1 MSDWNDRANAT
12 PNEAPRDWKQSI
24 GRGFRC
30 RCPACGEG
38 RLFGKFLKVK
48 LECEACGAEFSGH
61 RADDLPP
68 YITIM
73 IVGHIIV
80 PLFLVFERSTNWPDW
95 MHMVIWLSLTTAL
108 TMALIQPVKGATI
121 AYQWAL
127 RLHGF
132 DPAGDIHDL
141 PAKG

>member
-1 MSDWNDRANAT
+1 MSNWTDRAPA
-12 PNEAPRDWKQSI
+12 PPPDAPRDWKQAI

-30 RCPACGEG
+30 RCPACGKG
-38 RLFGKFLKVK
+38 KLFGKFLKVK
-48 LECEACGAEFSGH
+48 PACEVCGTEFSGH

-73 IVGHIIV
+73 IVGHVVV
-80 PLFLVFERSTNWPDW
+80 PLFLIFERSTSWPEW
-95 MHMVIWLSLTTAL
+95 LHMVIWLSLTALL

-121 AYQWAL
+121 GYQWAL

-132 DPAGDIHDL
+132 DPHGDIHDM